1 MKKDKMIKMDYEE
14 IESETI
20 QLIGYDPYKKILEI
34 QFKEGPTHQYYPVD
48 KAIFD
53 NLKTADSY
61 NDYFNQFIRDNCEL
75 RVVDEGNVV
84 YPVEFWEAK
93 QRDLVIQSVDYNL
106 MGLSDLIKD
115 KTIDLRPEYQRR
127 DRWDEIRQSKLIESF
142 LMNVPVPPIFLNEDE
157 IGMYSVIDGKQ
168 RLLSI
173 HNFLTDKLKLE
184 GLEVFAKLNGKYYSN
199 LQQKFQKIIKTRAI
213 LRAILILRQSDEDI
227 KYEVFRR
234 LNTGGVS
241 LNDQEIRNSAY
252 PGPLN
257 NLILKLSDNNK
268 FQKLLGVLNKE
279 SSSIYQEMKD
289 VEFVLRFFT
298 FVENPNYFSGD
309 ISQKMSEYMRKNQKM
324 DSNKLENLKS
334 KFNSTIKIVDKLF
347 GDEAFKRWR
356 SGTQSWKKK
365 ITAPLFDAVMFS
377 CVDCIGRPI
386 PTSFDKESFIS
397 KHKELFLDEEF
408 QDAIT
413 FHVNTSVT
421 FNLRVEKVYNLII
434 ENL

>member
-1 MKKDKMIKMDYEE
+1 MDYDE

-34 QFKEGPTHQYYPVD
+34 QFKEGPTHQYFPVD
-48 KAIFD
+48 KVIFD
-53 NLKTADSY
+53 NFKTTDSP
-61 NDYFNQFIRDNCEL
+61 NDYYINHIRDSNYEL
-75 RVVDEGNVV
+75 RVVDEGKIA

-93 QRDLVIQSVDYNL
+93 QLDLVTQSVDYNL

-115 KTIDLRPEYQRR
+115 KTIDLKPEYQRR
-127 DRWDEIRQSKLIESF
+127 YRWDEIRQSKLIESF

-213 LRAILILRQSDEDI
+213 LRTILILRQSDDDI

-257 NLILKLSDNNK
+257 NLILKLSDNSI

-279 SSSIYQEMKD
+279 ESSIYQEMKD

-298 FVENPNYFSGD
+298 FVETPSYFSGD
-309 ISQKMSEYMRKNQKM
+309 ISRKMSEYMRKNQRM
-324 DSNKLENLKS
+324 DSNKLENLKT
-334 KFNSTIKIVDKLF
+334 KFKSTIRIVDKLF
-347 GDEAFKRWR
+347 GDDAFKRWKKD
-356 SGTQSWKKK
+356 TQSWKKK
-365 ITAPLFDAVMFS
+365 INASLFDAVMFS
-377 CVDCIGRPI
+377 SVDCIGRTI
-386 PTSFDKESFIS
+386 PASFNKEVFICLYQ
-397 KHKELFLDEEF
+397 ELFLDEDF
-408 QDAIT
+408 QDAIS
-413 FHVNTSVT
+413 FHTNTSIT
-421 FNLRVEKVYNLII
+421 FKIRVEKVYNLII